1 MIKLIQK
8 IKKAKEART
17 NLKKYKQYY
26 KIVKAGMLFI
36 QFIKDDIKEQKTAKM
51 NRAQRRRFE
60 KSLIKNGEL
69 TDEMVQT
76 YKAKIDNVLRYI
88 EFQLNPPKKPK
99 IKKHKIKEGK
109 VKKGGVDTVPTTPA
123 PGAPKAQGAISG

>member
-8 IKKAKEART
+8 IKKAKEARK

-36 QFIKDDIKEQKTAKM
+36 QFIKDDIIQQKTEKM

-69 TDEMVQT
+69 TDEMVQH
-76 YKAKIDNVLRYI
+76 YKAKIDNVLGYI
-88 EFQLNPPKKPK
+88 EMQLNPPKKPK
-99 IKKHKIKEGK
+99 IKKVKATGYQPKGPKIENPKAP
-109 VKKGGVDTVPTTPA
+109 KGGT
-123 PGAPKAQGAISG
+123 GESK